1 MLPAALGLLVF
12 VLALRGMQVRR
23 LTRLSRSHRQLGP
36 DGVVLGGEGFVF
48 ERPGAPAILLIHGGG
63 DTPQTLRYLAT
74 ELHARGFH
82 VEAPL
87 LPGHGRSVN
96 DFARVTERALMDATR
111 AAYRGMRTS
120 HEWNGVI
127 GLSMGGALAARLAA
141 ETPDLAALG
150 LIAPYLAMPRRIERA
165 ARLAWLWGVF
175 APVVKSSEGL
185 SILDPQEQKRNL
197 AYGVFTAGALRALYA
212 LVQTGLAA
220 LPDVTAPTLV
230 IQSRTDNRIS
240 VAATERVFALLGAR
254 DKRLVWITGAAH
266 VITVDFGHD
275 RVIAE
280 LADWMQDH
288 VPQPSAFR
296 THEKRPASPPAV

>member
-1 MLPAALGLLVF
+1 MLPAALSILVF
-12 VLALRGMQVRR
+12 VLVLRAIQVRR
-23 LTRLSRSHRQLGP
+23 LTRFSAARRPLGP
-36 DGVVLGGEGFVF
+36 DGVVLGGEGFVL
-48 ERPGAPAILLIHGGG
+48 ERAGAPAILLIHGGG

-74 ELHARGFH
+74 ELYARGFH

-111 AAYRGMRTS
+111 TAYRDINAS
-120 HEWNGVI
+120 HEWTAVI

-141 ETPDLAALG
+141 ETPDLPALG
-150 LIAPYLAMPRRIERA
+150 LVAPYLAMPSRIERA

-185 SILDPQEQKRNL
+185 SILDPEEQKRNL

-240 VAATERVFALLGAR
+240 VAATERAFALLGAR
-254 DKRLVWITGAAH
+254 DKRLEWTTGAAH
-266 VITVDFGHD
+266 VITVDFGRD
-275 RVIAE
+275 RVIAA
-280 LADWMQDH
+280 LADWMQEH
-288 VPQPSAFR
+288 VSHPSALD
-296 THEKRPASPPAV
+296 EKRPASPPAV